1 MLQGLQTLRN
11 HPSAVL
17 SRAIV
22 DSFVDDSMVA
32 RCRGSLFFNE
42 QMKSIQRECKEQ
54 QQYLQ
59 CRHHDDSECK
69 PKRHHSRPNGRRSQ
83 CKRSCRLLSSRC
95 ACRSRTI
102 ASAGA
107 IIAVIAASASKHA
120 NALSLIDAARAT
132 GTPFTRGRCTAGDAE
147 TGASAVSTISRS
159 FTTGTSPL
167 DSTPCLG
174 HASIDASGS
183 LSDDSNNNNNGTGTP
198 RRMINYFVVGTSHFR
213 CNSADEVERIIRE
226 IGPDGVVVELDPERV
241 IRLTKEG
248 SKHPDEEQ
256 LFGADFLSAI
266 DTAKDMDVPLFIGD
280 EYSKETRARFAQTV
294 QTVVILIYM

>member
-1 MLQGLQTLRN
+1 
-11 HPSAVL
+11 
-17 SRAIV
+17 
-22 DSFVDDSMVA
+22 MVA
-32 RCRGSLFFNE
+32 RCRGSLFFNK

-54 QQYLQ
+54 QQYLP

-83 CKRSCRLLSSRC
+83 CKRNCRLISSRC

-107 IIAVIAASASKHA
+107 IIAVIAASASNHA

-132 GTPFTRGRCTAGDAE
+132 GTPSTRGRCTAGDVE
-147 TGASAVSTISRS
+147 TGACAVSTISSS
-159 FTTGTSPL
+159 FTTVTSPL

-183 LSDDSNNNNNGTGTP
+183 LSDDSNSNNNGAVTP

-226 IGPDGVVVELDPERV
+226 IGPDGVVVELDPE
-241 IRLTKEG
+241 
-248 SKHPDEEQ
+248 
-256 LFGADFLSAI
+256 
-266 DTAKDMDVPLFIGD
+266 M
-280 EYSKETRARFAQTV
+280 
-294 QTVVILIYM
+294 VILI